1 MAQGNAERQASYRK
15 RQRSTAVRINIL
27 VGKETKQ
34 ALDVL
39 AGIHKS
45 QGKALEMVLPAA
57 AKAAV
62 TQQRNDQV
70 RELIGQKSAQIIKEF
85 AIHMGCSERNALEIV
100 LVDMFWP
107 QFQAELKRRISY

>member
-15 RQRSTAVRINIL
+15 RQRSTAARINIL
-27 VGKETKQ
+27 VSKETKQ

-45 QGKALEMVLPAA
+45 QRQALEMVLPSA

-62 TQQRNDQV
+62 TQQRNDEV
-70 RELIGQKSAQIIKEF
+70 RELIGQKSAHIIKEF
-85 AIHMGCSERNALEIV
+85 AIHMGCSERNALEIA
-100 LVDMFWP
+100 LVNIFWP
-107 QFQAELKRRISY
+107 QFQAELKRRMAY

>member
-15 RQRSTAVRINIL
+15 RQRSTAARINIL
-27 VGKETKQ
+27 VSKETKQ

-45 QGKALEMVLPAA
+45 QRQALEMVLPAA

-62 TQQRNDQV
+62 TQQNNDEV
-70 RELIGQKSAQIIKEF
+70 RELIGKESAQIIKKL
-85 AIHMGCSERNALEIV
+85 AIHMGCSERTALETA
-100 LVDMFWP
+100 LVKVVWP
-107 QFQAELKRRISY
+107 QFQAELNRRMAY